1 MNPTKSQVSR
11 PMVGVLALVCLAIW
25 GAMFLLPESSNA
37 TDLWHGAFLRIG
49 VVMGAFW
56 ISLPARGRDAAWSGI
71 NATTLV
77 GAAFLAFLT
86 ARLRFAII
94 PIAIGVVTIGLFL
107 RPRGKHRPGTR
118 AV

>member
-1 MNPTKSQVSR
+1 
-11 PMVGVLALVCLAIW
+11 MVGVLALVCLMVW

-49 VVMGAFW
+49 VVMAAFW

-86 ARLRFAII
+86 ARLRFAVI
-94 PIAIGVVTIGLFL
+94 PIAIGVVMVGLFL
-107 RPRGKHRPGTR
+107 RPRGKQRPGTR